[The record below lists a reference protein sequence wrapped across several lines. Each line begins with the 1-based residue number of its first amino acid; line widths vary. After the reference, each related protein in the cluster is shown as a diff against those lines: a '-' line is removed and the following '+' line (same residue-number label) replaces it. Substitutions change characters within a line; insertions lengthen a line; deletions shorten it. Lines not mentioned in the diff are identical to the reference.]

1 MQCSYKAI
9 DISCKGQVAD
19 TPLCSQW
26 LGREQQYIYLLRNPS
41 EIEGKTHT
49 PCWKAFWEIV
59 VEVK

>member
-19 TPLCSQW
+19 TPQCSQW

-41 EIEGKTHT
+41 EIEGKAHT
-49 PCWKAFWEIV
+49 PC
-59 VEVK
+59 